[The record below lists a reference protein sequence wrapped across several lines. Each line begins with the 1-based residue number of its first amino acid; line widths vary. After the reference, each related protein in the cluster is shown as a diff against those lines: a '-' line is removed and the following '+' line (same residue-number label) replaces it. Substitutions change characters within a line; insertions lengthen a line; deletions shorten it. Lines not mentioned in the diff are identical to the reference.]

1 MANTTKSR
9 TPRPGSA
16 GDSIHAGSSRYTT
29 HARARDRQC
38 GAVEERA
45 QQVHPDYVR
54 HARQLDRRYHG
65 PGTIT
70 HRYPVGPVE
79 QVLLDHV
86 WTRGLVFGAYGEWS
100 WDVEWLLEE
109 AARAA
114 AQRDW
119 RRMGVVSRD
128 VAYGFLVAS
137 YRRRMGV
144 VAVREMARHRYRQSQ
159 MVGLTRA
166 QLSGIAREAQRHR
179 DGEARGEERAERA
192 VEMAQERVV
201 PAFELQGW

>member
-1 MANTTKSR
+1 MSGLA
-9 TPRPGSA
+9 A
-16 GDSIHAGSSRYTT
+16 SSS
-29 HARARDRQC
+29 
-38 GAVEERA
+38 ES
-45 QQVHPDYVR
+45 
-54 HARQLDRRYHG
+54 
-65 PGTIT
+65 
-70 HRYPVGPVE
+70 
-79 QVLLDHV
+79 
-86 WTRGLVFGAYGEWS
+86 YGEWS

-166 QLSGIAREAQRHR
+166 QLSGIAREAQRH
-179 DGEARGEERAERA
+179 GEGVARGRRSGTPSTHRAGGAGGGDGAGARRA
-192 VEMAQERVV
+192 GV
-201 PAFELQGW
+201 